1 MLIALLGDVMLGR
14 LVNDRLKK
22 APPAYPWGDTL
33 PVLARA
39 DLRVANLECVLAA
52 GGEPEAGKVF
62 HFRSDPKN
70 VASLRSAGID
80 LVSLANNHVLDFGA
94 DAFREMPPALDAAG
108 ILHAGAGMDRDAA
121 RRPAVRRATGT
132 AVGLIAFTDNQPGWE
147 ADHEPGVYYVP
158 VVDGDRRVGELLDL
172 VRRTKARTGLLIV
185 SAHWG
190 PNWGSEVPS
199 EHRDLAHAL
208 IEAGADVVYGHSPH
222 IFRGVE
228 LFRNRPIIYSAGD
241 FVDDY
246 AVDPVER
253 NDQSFIFLLDTDAA
267 VPRSLRLH
275 PTLISDF
282 QVRLARRDAREIA
295 QRMQRLSKHLGTH
308 SSWRDDQ
315 AYLEIPVA
323 AGNGSSPGRGISTS
337 PSRRAGR

>member
-14 LVNDRLKK
+14 LVNERLKTS
-22 APPAYPWGDTL
+22 PPAYPWGDTL

-39 DLRVANLECVLAA
+39 DLRIANLECVLAA

-70 VASLRSAGID
+70 AASLRSAGID
-80 LVSLANNHVLDFGA
+80 LVALANNHVLDFGA
-94 DAFREMPPALDAAG
+94 EAFREMPPALDAAG

-121 RRPAVRRATGT
+121 RRPVVLRAAGT
-132 AVGLIAFTDNQPGWE
+132 AVGFVAFTDNRPGWE
-147 ADHEPGVYYVP
+147 ADHKPGVYYVP
-158 VVDGDRRVGELLDL
+158 VVDWDRRVGELLDL
-172 VRRTKARTGLLIV
+172 VRRTKARSGLVIV

-199 EHRDLAHAL
+199 EHRRLAHAL

-228 LFRNRPIIYSAGD
+228 LFRQHPIIYSAGD

-246 AVDPVER
+246 AVDRVER
-253 NDQSFIFLLDTDAA
+253 NDQSFIFLLETDAA
-267 VPRSLRLH
+267 KPRSLRLH
-275 PTLISDF
+275 PTLIRDF
-282 QVRLARRDAREIA
+282 QVRLARAEAREIA
-295 QRMQRLSKHLGTH
+295 GRMQRLSGHLGTA
-308 SSWRDDQ
+308 STWRDDQ
-315 AYLEIPVA
+315 GCLEIPVGA
-323 AGNGSSPGRGISTS
+323 ATGN
-337 PSRRAGR
+337 

>member
-1 MLIALLGDVMLGR
+1 MLIALMGDVMLGR
-14 LVNDRLKK
+14 LVNDRLRK
-22 APPAYPWGDTL
+22 APASYPWGDTL

-52 GGEPEAGKVF
+52 GGRPETGKVF

-70 VASLRSAGID
+70 MASLQSAGID
-80 LVSLANNHVLDFGA
+80 LVSLANNHVLDFGT

-108 ILHAGAGMDRDAA
+108 ILHAGAGVDQDAA
-121 RRPAVRRATGT
+121 RRPAVRRAAGT
-132 AVGLIAFTDNQPGWE
+132 SVGLIAFTDNQPDWE
-147 ADHEPGVYYVP
+147 AGRGPGVYYVP
-158 VVDGDRRVGELLDL
+158 VLEGDRRVGELLDL
-172 VRRTKARTGLLIV
+172 VRRTKARTGLVIV

-190 PNWGSEVPS
+190 PNWGSAVPS
-199 EHRDLAHAL
+199 GHRHLAHAL

-228 LFRNRPIIYSAGD
+228 VHRNRPIIYSAGD

-253 NDQSFIFLLDTDAA
+253 NDQSFIFLLETDAA
-267 VPRSLRLH
+267 LPRSLRLH

-282 QVRLARRDAREIA
+282 QVRLAGGEAQGIAR
-295 QRMQRLSKHLGTH
+295 RMQKLSKHLGTQCT
-308 SSWRDDQ
+308 WRDDQ
-315 AYLEIPVA
+315 SCLEVPV
-323 AGNGSSPGRGISTS
+323 GSVSPAS
-337 PSRRAGR
+337 PFPR